1 MTMKEFYTPEEV
13 AELQAQLLQKQQVM
27 EARMWVDALLGKF
40 DDILR
45 NLYDKSVE
53 EFADAII
60 FEVAKISEALR
71 GVFYNLDNNQ
81 LQAVAGYACTVNS
94 LHKSTFEIG
103 EGLIGQAVK
112 SKECIYWDNLPPQN
126 LTVTS
131 SAGQISAKAV
141 MVLPLMF
148 NEKVYGV
155 IELLFIKPLNE
166 KYKELLNRLGRN
178 IATML
183 QSIQTSTKTKALLRE
198 SMLQAEALR
207 AAEEELRQNM
217 EELQAT
223 QEEIQRVNA
232 EMLLQN
238 KAVEET
244 LFVIE
249 LLPNGKIVR
258 CCNLYCNYTGYS
270 QEELQNTNYI
280 DIIKDE
286 AEKEEFAFTI
296 HGFVNKNIIQKQ
308 VKRHKKDGTIFWLQA
323 TYYAVKDSKGQ
334 IQRIIKIAYDISDT
348 IQLKSVMEENEKIL
362 KERVKIVQNKGFE
375 QLKKIR
381 EKYEAQLAEKD
392 AYIQTLLQQMP
403 PK

>member
-244 LFVIE
+244 LLVIE

>member
-131 SAGQISAKAV
+131 SAGQISAKTV

-244 LFVIE
+244 LLVIE